1 MAFFILTILML
12 TIIKFR
18 HKCSLVKLNIVTF
31 TSALFHVK
39 VNHHYTW
46 AHFCWH
52 YVLEQLYGV
61 IKAFIFQVCLL
72 PELLG
77 KWYSRPSVPRCK
89 SADQLTMKEHEATG
103 SAKILFY
110 YYRKPEDTT
119 VEWIGCDNP
128 HCPIEWFHPNCLGIL
143 SVPQSKW
150 YCPDC
155 RKLLE
160 FNNNRKRNMV
170 NTAKV

>member
-12 TIIKFR
+12 TIVKFR

-52 YVLEQLYGV
+52 YILEQLYGV
-61 IKAFIFQVCLL
+61 IKAFIFQVYLL

-89 SADQLTMKEHEATG
+89 SADQLTMKEHEAIG
-103 SAKILFY
+103 SAKILFLLL
-110 YYRKPEDTT
+110 PEAWRHHRGVDRMWQST
-119 VEWIGCDNP
+119 
-128 HCPIEWFHPNCLGIL
+128 L
-143 SVPQSKW
+143 SNRMVP
-150 YCPDC
+150 P
-155 RKLLE
+155 KLPWHFVSSTE
-160 FNNNRKRNMV
+160 
-170 NTAKV
+170 